1 MPIGGTMPV
10 FSAASAF
17 FPEAAEVLMRGT
29 MMDFPLTLPTLL
41 ERADKLFSRVEI
53 LSSRPDRS
61 LNRTCYGNFYRR
73 ARRLASA
80 LTKLGIRPG
89 DRVAIE
95 VAVAG
100 AVEGAVGAAGED
112 FDTGEQLVGTLEER
126 GEGQGKVHHGAA
138 HENLSGLW

>member
-1 MPIGGTMPV
+1 MPIGGTMPL

-61 LNRTCYGNFYRR
+61 LNRTCYGNFYRHAIAGADAELGKSRSQAAR
-73 ARRLASA
+73 A
-80 LTKLGIRPG
+80 
-89 DRVAIE
+89 AIE

-100 AVEGAVGAAGED
+100 AVEGAV
-112 FDTGEQLVGTLEER
+112 
-126 GEGQGKVHHGAA
+126 
-138 HENLSGLW
+138 